1 MEKPL
6 VTISMLTYNQE
17 RYVRDAV
24 RGALAQTYE
33 PLEIVISDDCSTD
46 GTWDIIRDEVEAY
59 RKSGGIHKNIVLNRN
74 EKNLGII
81 RHSLAQEARI
91 HGELMVA
98 NAGDDIS
105 MPNRV
110 ERIVEAWEAAGR
122 PKCWIYHGGR
132 MISPSGRDIGDLSMY
147 GEDRPLG
154 AASVYV
160 GLRKD
165 EWPEI
170 KDSSCYEDWIY
181 SRRMMM
187 VGKVIS
193 LDDELI
199 AYRWGDG
206 ISTSISDYRR
216 KSGKTALSMVST
228 CGQIAIDLDFKHNEV
243 APIIFEKI
251 RLRNEELREEYEHR
265 CSLFC
270 GAHFSDR
277 WQGFLHVKP
286 HRPFGSIGNFLRSLV
301 MLSCLLP
308 PGRWDW
314 VADIFA
320 KIAYWAHCAKIRLK
334 RMAINQ

>member
-6 VTISMLTYNQE
+6 VTISMITYNQE

-24 RGALAQTYE
+24 RGVLAQTYE
-33 PLEIVISDDCSTD
+33 PLEIVISDDCSID
-46 GTWDIIRDEVEAY
+46 STWDIIRDEVEAY
-59 RKSGGIHKNIVLNRN
+59 RKSGGIHKNIVLNCN

-147 GEDRPLG
+147 GEWWPLG

-160 GLRKD
+160 GLKKD

-187 VGKVIS
+187 AGKV
-193 LDDELI
+193 LRVNDELI
-199 AYRWGDG
+199 KYRWGNG
-206 ISTSISDYRR
+206 ISSSLKNYRNR
-216 KSGKTALSMVST
+216 LCKSKLSMIAT
-228 CGQIAIDLDFKHNEV
+228 CRQVAVDLECRKNMISPELYSEIKSHNDDLLRDNENWYALAAGKSFAERWSAFLSQRPRRPWLGPGRMFKYL
-243 APIIFEKI
+243 A
-251 RLRNEELREEYEHR
+251 
-265 CSLFC
+265 
-270 GAHFSDR
+270 
-277 WQGFLHVKP
+277 
-286 HRPFGSIGNFLRSLV
+286 
-301 MLSCLLP
+301 CLACVLP
-308 PGRWDW
+308 PGRLDFI
-314 VADIFA
+314 ANCFA
-320 KIAYWAHCAKIRLK
+320 QISGVFPVVRSFL
-334 RMAINQ
+334 RVR

>member
-1 MEKPL
+1 MENPL
-6 VTISMLTYNQE
+6 VTISMITYNQE

-46 GTWDIIRDEVEAY
+46 STWDIIRDEVEAY

-147 GEDRPLG
+147 GEWWPLG

-160 GLRKD
+160 GLNKD

-187 VGKVIS
+187 AGKV
-193 LDDELI
+193 LRVNDELI
-199 AYRWGDG
+199 KYRWGDG
-206 ISTSISDYRR
+206 ISSSLKNYRKQLG
-216 KSGKTALSMVST
+216 KSMLSMIAT
-228 CGQIAIDLDFKHNEV
+228 CEQVAVDLESHKNMISLELYREIKCHNDNLQRGNKNWYVLATGKSFAERWRAFLAQRPRRPWLGPGRMFKYLTSMACV
-243 APIIFEKI
+243 
-251 RLRNEELREEYEHR
+251 
-265 CSLFC
+265 
-270 GAHFSDR
+270 
-277 WQGFLHVKP
+277 
-286 HRPFGSIGNFLRSLV
+286 
-301 MLSCLLP
+301 LP
-308 PGRWDW
+308 PGRLDFI
-314 VADIFA
+314 ANSLARISSIFPVV
-320 KIAYWAHCAKIRLK
+320 RSFL
-334 RMAINQ
+334 RVR